1 MTDRSTPPDTEHA
14 IRVDLGPVAR
24 KQLEGVLGQTAG
36 GLLATIVEALG
47 HDPAAGW
54 SLTIERAHLDHTPT
68 TPAQPTNG
76 TPHPPL
82 DTPSP
87 YAEG

>member
-1 MTDRSTPPDTEHA
+1 VTDRPAPTEHA
-14 IRVDLGPVAR
+14 VRVDLGPVAR

-54 SLTIERAHLDHTPT
+54 SLTIERAHLDHTPA
-68 TPAQPTNG
+68 PATNG
-76 TPHPPL
+76 TPRPPL

>member
-1 MTDRSTPPDTEHA
+1 MTDRSETAERT

-47 HDPAAGW
+47 HDPATGW
-54 SLTIERAHLDHTPT
+54 SLTIERAHLDHV
-68 TPAQPTNG
+68 PAPATNG

-87 YAEG
+87 YAER

>member
-1 MTDRSTPPDTEHA
+1 MTDRPAPTEHA
-14 IRVDLGPVAR
+14 VRVDLGPVAR

-68 TPAQPTNG
+68 QPTNG
-76 TPHPPL
+76 QPHLSPPL